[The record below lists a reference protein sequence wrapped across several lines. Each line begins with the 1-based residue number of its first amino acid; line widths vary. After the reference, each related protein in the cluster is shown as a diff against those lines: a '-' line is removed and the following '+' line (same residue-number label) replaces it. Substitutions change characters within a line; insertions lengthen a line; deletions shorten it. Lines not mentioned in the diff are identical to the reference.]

1 MTSQASF
8 IKPRGFSSA
17 RYMLSAEMLSARSST
32 ADKPQVV
39 EAALVV
45 CSQDPVITL
54 SSLFV

>member
-1 MTSQASF
+1 
-8 IKPRGFSSA
+8 
-17 RYMLSAEMLSARSST
+17 MLSAEMLSALSST

-39 EAALVV
+39 EAALGV